1 MSGAQNGN
9 LWALKFLSL
18 CSQMQE
24 YAREEFWQPMLKNM
38 TEANMTPYIKKFA
51 SPEEDDRWILMDISK
66 HFDHTEVTSYLD
78 NILLLLHHEL

>member
-38 TEANMTPYIKKFA
+38 TETNMTPYIKKFA

-66 HFDHTEVTSYLD
+66 HFDHKEVTSYLD
-78 NILLLLHHEL
+78 NILLHHDL